1 VARTSSG
8 GLRRQLAIVFE
19 DEEPRGA
26 VTRLFNLAL
35 AFLIIANVSCV
46 VLESVESIRRLF
58 AAEFDAFEAAATAIF
73 AAEYVLRVWAC
84 VDFHDASYRDP
95 VWGRLRYLRSFFAL
109 VDLLSVLPAILGFF
123 GAGDLRVLR
132 LLRLLRMLKLIR
144 HSTTFGLLF
153 AVLREEA
160 QSITALLFVL
170 LLTVTIS
177 GSLMFM
183 LEGAEQPA
191 IFTSIPSA
199 MWWAI
204 ETLTTVG
211 YGDMVPITA
220 AGRVLGGV
228 VSIVGIGTLALF
240 SGLITVGFLDQ
251 LKLYREQHGKMSVAV
266 SEKTISITQSF
277 RERVGGVRHL
287 DVRDLA
293 DLPAAVSQRSQTL
306 PARPGVCPHCGSVF
320 AAAPLQRDVSDE
332 PFGA

>member
-1 VARTSSG
+1 MARTSG
-8 GLRRQLAIVFE
+8 RDLRRQLAIVFE
-19 DEEPRGA
+19 DEEPRGV
-26 VTRLFNLAL
+26 VTRAFNLAL
-35 AFLIIANVSCV
+35 ALLIIANVSCV
-46 VLESVESIRRLF
+46 VLESVESIRRHF
-58 AAEFDAFEAAATAIF
+58 APAFDAFEQVATTIF
-73 AAEYVLRVWAC
+73 AAEYVLRAWTC
-84 VDFHDASYRDP
+84 VDFHDARYRDP
-95 VWGRLRYLRSFFAL
+95 LWGRLRYLRSFFAL
-109 VDLLSVLPAILGFF
+109 VDLFSVLPAILSFL

-153 AVLREEA
+153 SVLREEA

-191 IFTSIPSA
+191 VFSSIPSA

-211 YGDMVPITA
+211 YGDMVPVTA
-220 AGRVLGGV
+220 AGRIVGGA
-228 VSIVGIGTLALF
+228 VSIIGIGTLALF

-251 LKLYREQHGKMSVAV
+251 LKLYREQHAKVSVAV

-277 RERVGGVRHL
+277 RERVGEVRNL
-287 DVRDLA
+287 ADMAKMA
-293 DLPAAVSQRSQTL
+293 DLPTPQRGQAL
-306 PARPGVCPHCGSVF
+306 PARRGVCPHCGSVF
-320 AAAPLQRDVSDE
+320 AAAPLRRDVGDE